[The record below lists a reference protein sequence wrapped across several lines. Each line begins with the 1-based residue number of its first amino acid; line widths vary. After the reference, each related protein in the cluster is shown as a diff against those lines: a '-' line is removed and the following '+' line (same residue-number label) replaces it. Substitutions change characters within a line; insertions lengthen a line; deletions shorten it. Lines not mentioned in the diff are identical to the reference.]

1 MKNQED
7 LNTQHNPQHL
17 AIILD
22 GNRRFAKHLMLQ
34 PWKGHEY
41 GKEKVKKILDY
52 AKELGVKQL
61 TFYALSVENIKS
73 RPKNELSYLYRLFRE
88 AFRDLEKDK
97 EKLRENKIKINFAG
111 DLTLLPED
119 LQEQCERLEKQ
130 TEKNSDY
137 TINFCIAY
145 GGKQEIVNAI
155 KRILNNKTKPE
166 EINEEL
172 IEQNLYI
179 QNKPEII
186 IRTGGEKR
194 TSNFLP
200 WQSAYSEWFFL
211 DKFWPEFDK
220 QDLIQCIEEFKN
232 RKRNFGK

>member
-1 MKNQED
+1 MENQE
-7 LNTQHNPQHL
+7 NQNPHHV

-22 GNRRFAKHLMLQ
+22 GNRRFAKRLMLE

-41 GKEKVKKILDY
+41 GKEKLKKTLDY
-52 AKELGVKQL
+52 AKELGIKEL

-73 RPKNELSYLYRLFRE
+73 RPKNELEFLYKIMKE
-88 AFRDLEKDK
+88 AFK
-97 EKLRENKIKINFAG
+97 ELSLKELNENKIKIRFIGNLF
-111 DLTLLPED
+111 LLPKD
-119 LQEQCERLEKQ
+119 LQKQCKELEKQ

-137 TINFCIAY
+137 IVNFCIAY
-145 GGKQEIVNAI
+145 GGRQELIEAV
-155 KRILNNKTKPE
+155 KKILKNKTKE
-166 EINEEL
+166 NQVNEEL
-172 IEQNLYI
+172 IKQSLYM
-179 QNKPEII
+179 PDEPDII

-211 DKFWPEFDK
+211 DKSWPEFEK
-220 QDLIQCIEEFKN
+220 EDLIQCINEFKQ